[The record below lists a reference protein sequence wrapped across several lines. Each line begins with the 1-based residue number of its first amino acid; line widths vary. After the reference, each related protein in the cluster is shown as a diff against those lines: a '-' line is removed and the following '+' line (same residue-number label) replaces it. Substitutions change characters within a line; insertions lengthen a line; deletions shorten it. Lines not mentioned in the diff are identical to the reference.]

1 MVTPASF
8 RRERA
13 RGWGTDRS
21 ASSKLAHHAKKGF
34 RARAKVGGS
43 GCRKSPTWIGDS
55 ANRLW
60 FFRIGSPIPFASSVP
75 GRPMGSRPIDARS
88 TPDSAGHIPVDT
100 HAHTSGCASFLH
112 PARVFSLDAPNAV
125 RRARA
130 RGSESSGTV
139 GRGDRPGWGRSRA
152 TPQTS
157 IRLHAP
163 SRASTRPSHVTSHP
177 PRPRP
182 PAPRPPP
189 VPPVP
194 PRHPRAIHP
203 HRAFPSSQ
211 HLSSIPGRSPSPS
224 RAIRFDPILR

>member
-1 MVTPASF
+1 M
-8 RRERA
+8 
-13 RGWGTDRS
+13 DRS

-60 FFRIGSPIPFASSVP
+60 FFRIGSPIPFASSVL
-75 GRPMGSRPIDARS
+75 GRPMGSRPNDARS

-100 HAHTSGCASFLH
+100 HTHTSGCASFLH

-139 GRGDRPGWGRSRA
+139 GRGDRPGRGRSRA

-194 PRHPRAIHP
+194 SRHPRAIHP

>member
-60 FFRIGSPIPFASSVP
+60 FFRIGSPIPFASSVL

-100 HAHTSGCASFLH
+100 HTRRGARRSSTP
-112 PARVFSLDAPNAV
+112 PACSLST
-125 RRARA
+125 RRTPCVARA
-130 RGSESSGTV
+130 RGSGSGTV

-152 TPQTS
+152 SPQTS

>member
-1 MVTPASF
+1 M
-8 RRERA
+8 
-13 RGWGTDRS
+13 DRS

-55 ANRLW
+55 ASPMVFPHRISNP
-60 FFRIGSPIPFASSVP
+60 FRIVGSGASDGFATHRRAEHTRQRWTHP
-75 GRPMGSRPIDARS
+75 SR
-88 TPDSAGHIPVDT
+88 HT
-100 HAHTSGCASFLH
+100 HTHTHTSGCASFLH

-139 GRGDRPGWGRSRA
+139 GRGDRPGRGRSLA

-203 HRAFPSSQ
+203 RTGRSPLPNTSHHP
-211 HLSSIPGRSPSPS
+211 PGRSPSPS